1 MMIYKQTLNNLNMEK
16 TNLIAVYG
24 TLRKGAGNHHH
35 FLRNAECLGEF
46 SSEPVYNLYDLGGF
60 PGLREE
66 GNTSVKM
73 EVYAV
78 DDTEAAL
85 VDSLEGYVKGRQP
98 HFYDKKEIETPFGT
112 ASVYLY
118 VREVEPE
125 HLIDS
130 GDWFNRKARVFGRV
144 HM

>member
-1 MMIYKQTLNNLNMEK
+1 MERNNLV
-16 TNLIAVYG
+16 AVYG

-35 FLRNAECLGEF
+35 FLRDAEMMGEF
-46 SSEPVYNLYDLGGF
+46 TSEPVYNLYDLGGF

-66 GNTSVKM
+66 GNTAVKM

-78 DDTEAAL
+78 NDKEASL
-85 VDSLEGYVKGRQP
+85 VDSLEGYVEGRQP
-98 HFYDKKEIETPFGT
+98 HFYDKKEIDTPWGK
-112 ASVYLY
+112 ANVYLY

-125 HLIDS
+125 HIIES
-130 GDWFNRKARVFGRV
+130 GDWFNRKGRAFGRV